1 MTEQERAADALLHIK
16 SVNSGNEWLQ
26 ITMAYKAAGGDY
38 DTWDKWCS
46 SLPDASEKYIE
57 GRERTR
63 WESLTAAGGVT
74 AGTLFYHAKNHGWT
88 PPAGQIERTSAPRSD
103 RATAEQPQKAQE
115 PPPERAK
122 EINAYIE
129 RCANN
134 RAQALPYLK
143 TRGITAETAE
153 RFNIGYDATKEQ
165 VIIPYPESKVYFVA
179 RYTNT
184 APNSKGGKRY
194 EYPRKADA
202 GEKPLFNLPALNSGA
217 EYVFI
222 TEGQIDAIS
231 IEQSGGAAVS
241 SNEPA
246 QIINAISERGT
257 TAKQFFI
264 LQDADATGATKA
276 QKMQAALHA
285 AGLDSFI
292 CQCPGNYHDAN
303 AFLVEAEA
311 DFIDWLRNAP
321 NWRAD
326 QYRAKAGG
334 LASLAAL
341 DAQIERKEPVI
352 STGFLSLDVELGD
365 SAKHPGGLTAG
376 LYAIGAISSLGKTTF
391 ALQMADNI
399 AQSGQDV
406 LIVALEMSRVELT
419 ARSIS
424 RITAEISTDQRN
436 KKTIQGILQGERYQY
451 YTPAELDTINKA
463 KAQYRQFAPHL
474 FIFEGVGNIDAAAIE
489 KLVAE
494 HKKIMGRAPVV
505 IVDYLQIIAPADV
518 RATDKAN
525 TDKAILTLKRLSRDY
540 QTPVIAISSFN
551 RTNYQTPVSM
561 ESFKESGGIDYG
573 VDVMIGLQ
581 LEGVGGANFD
591 VDTAK
596 AATPRRIEAVILKN
610 RSGRTGG
617 KVLFEYDAAFNH
629 FRDVMNGAVYAPS
642 DRPAISNLA
651 GLIRR

>member
-1 MTEQERAADALLHIK
+1 MTEQERAADALFAIPTPATRP
-16 SVNSGNEWLQ
+16 EWLT
-26 ITMAYKAAGGDY
+26 ITTAYKAAGGNFE
-38 DTWDKWCS
+38 TWDEWSKRGEGYNEQGNRNTWD
-46 SLPDASEKYIE
+46 SLN
-57 GRERTR
+57 
-63 WESLTAAGGVT
+63 AAGGIT
-74 AGTLFYHAKNHGWT
+74 AGTLYKLAKDNGWT

-103 RATAEQPQKAQE
+103 RATAEPPKKAQE

-122 EINAYIE
+122 EITADIARY
-129 RCANN
+129 AKN

-153 RFNIGYDATKEQ
+153 RFNIGYNPQRQTI
-165 VIIPYPESKVYFVA
+165 VIPHAETAFYTE
-179 RYTNT
+179 RYTDT
-184 APNSKGGKRY
+184 APNSKGKRY
-194 EYPRKADA
+194 HNLPGVTKT
-202 GEKPLFNLPALNSGA
+202 LFNLPALNSGA
-217 EYVFI
+217 KIICI
-222 TEGQIDAIS
+222 TEGAIDAIS
-231 IEQSGGAAVS
+231 IEQSGGAAVG

-246 QIINAISERGT
+246 QILDAIKKHGT
-257 TAKQFFI
+257 TAKIFAI
-264 LQDADATGATKA
+264 LKDKDKNGTGEHKA
-276 QKMQAALHA
+276 QEMQAALTA

-451 YTPAELDTINKA
+451 YTPAELDTIDRA

-494 HKKIMGRAPVV
+494 HKKIMGCAPVV

-651 GLIRR
+651 GLMRR

>member
-1 MTEQERAADALLHIK
+1 MTEQERAADALFAIPTPATRP
-16 SVNSGNEWLQ
+16 EWLT
-26 ITMAYKAAGGDY
+26 ITTAYKAAGGNFE
-38 DTWDKWCS
+38 TWDEWCKRGEGYNEKGNRNTWD
-46 SLPDASEKYIE
+46 SLN
-57 GRERTR
+57 
-63 WESLTAAGGVT
+63 AAGGIT
-74 AGTLFYHAKNHGWT
+74 AGTLYKLAKDNGWI

-103 RATAEQPQKAQE
+103 RATAEPPKKAQE

-122 EINAYIE
+122 EITAYIE
-129 RCANN
+129 RCASN
-134 RAQALPYLK
+134 RAQALPYLQS
-143 TRGITAETAE
+143 RGITAATAE
-153 RFNIGYDATKEQ
+153 RFNIGYDASKKQ
-165 VIIPYPESKVYFVA
+165 VIIPYPASKAYFVG
-179 RYTNT
+179 RCTDI
-184 APNSKGGKRY
+184 APNTKRGKRY
-194 EYPRKADA
+194 DYPRKADA

-217 EYVFI
+217 EIVCI

-231 IEQSGGAAVS
+231 IEQSGGAAVG

-246 QIINAISERGT
+246 QILDAIKKHGT
-257 TAKQFFI
+257 TAKIFAI
-264 LQDADATGATKA
+264 LEDKDKNGTGEHKA
-276 QKMQAALHA
+276 QVMQAALTA

-303 AFLVEAEA
+303 DFLINAEA

-341 DAQIERKEPVI
+341 DAQIERKDPVI
-352 STGFLSLDVELGD
+352 PTGFLSLDVELGD

-406 LIVALEMSRVELT
+406 LMVALEMSRVELT

-451 YTPAELDTINKA
+451 YTPAELGTIDRA

-494 HKKIMGRAPVV
+494 HKKIMGCAPVV

-518 RATDKAN
+518 RATDKVN

-591 VDTAK
+591 VDAAK

-629 FRDVMNGAVYAPS
+629 FRDVMNGAVYAPT
-642 DRPAISNLA
+642 DRPAANKW
-651 GLIRR
+651 